1 MFGKIAKACN
11 KTPYN
16 TVRMLQRNISK
27 ELANVDVVSVIKEH
41 TGLSQEQILIKIGS
55 MWKYRILV
63 LILAVL
69 YFWLIS
75 KFYN

>member
-1 MFGKIAKACN
+1 MLKKGIQQKSLTDIDLFGKIAKACN

-41 TGLSQEQILIKIGS
+41 TGLSQEQILIK
-55 MWKYRILV
+55 K
-63 LILAVL
+63 
-69 YFWLIS
+69 
-75 KFYN
+75 

>member
-1 MFGKIAKACN
+1 MLKKGIQQKCLTDIDLFGKVAKACN

-41 TGLSQEQILIKIGS
+41 TGLSQEQILIK
-55 MWKYRILV
+55 K
-63 LILAVL
+63 
-69 YFWLIS
+69 
-75 KFYN
+75 